1 IFYLQLLLF
10 SGLAFFLM
18 LGWLKR
24 TLTITLDVDWFYRRL
39 GPVAAR
45 RLDRFAD
52 AAWDS
57 LVNAVDRGVRAIATG
72 VHRLHGPEGHSRPYL
87 AERQHGFLDHDHAGP
102 LLDLVV
108 PVNASGR

>member
-1 IFYLQLLLF
+1 
-10 SGLAFFLM
+10 M

-72 VHRLHGPEGHSRPYL
+72 VHRLHGPEGILARTWPTGSMAFWTTIMLALYL
-87 AERQHGFLDHDHAGP
+87 ILSY
-102 LLDLVV
+102 L
-108 PVNASGR
+108 